1 MNEIQLGAMYR
12 DKLSGFIGRAYS
24 ITSYWA
30 GCDRVV
36 LQPPVGEDGKRSE
49 TENFDV
55 PQLERLDEPVV
66 APPVLGVVDKTGGDR
81 PIPTGRG

>member
-12 DKLSGFIGRAYS
+12 DKLSWFIGRAYS
-24 ITSYWA
+24 ITRYWA

-36 LQPPVGEDGKRSE
+36 LQPPVGEDGKRQE
-49 TENFDV
+49 TEAFDAL
-55 PQLERLDEPVV
+55 QLERLDEPVV

-81 PIPTGRG
+81 SIPDW

>member
-36 LQPPVGEDGKRSE
+36 LQPTAGEDGKRPE
-49 TENFDV
+49 TDDFDAL
-55 PQLERLDEPVV
+55 QLERLDEPVV
-66 APPVLGVVDKTGGDR
+66 AAPVLGVVDKTGGDR
-81 PIPTGRG
+81 PIPEW